1 MPSSS
6 FVSPLP
12 SSQRMAFDPRTGM
25 HIPYRPGMTPGQRL
39 PRVFK
44 ISKLR
49 KPNPFLINANNF
61 SHY

>member
-12 SSQRMAFDPRTGM
+12 RSQRISFDPRTGKQ
-25 HIPYRPGMTPGQRL
+25 IPYYPGMTAGQKL
-39 PRVFK
+39 PRVFI